1 MTSDAPA
8 RRDPVVLTTEG
19 RGWIEARLERSAER
33 RDRIDDELANERT
46 EELIAERT
54 QLDTQIQELT
64 ALLRDAVAPADIIDD
79 PSVIEIGDEV
89 EVEFPD
95 GEHETF
101 LIVHPVEAGMDDHRT
116 SSDSPVA
123 SAVLGQRPGD
133 TVTFTTPSGEHQCTI
148 IGRDRIG

>member
-8 RRDPVVLTTEG
+8 QRDPVVLTTEG
-19 RGWIEARLERSAER
+19 RAWIEARLERSTER
-33 RDRIDDELANERT
+33 RDRIDDELSNERT
-46 EELIAERT
+46 EELITERA
-54 QLDTQIQELT
+54 QLDTQIQDLT

-95 GEHETF
+95 GELETF

-133 TVTFTTPSGEHQCTI
+133 TVTFTTPSGEHRCKI
-148 IGRDRIG
+148 VGRDRIG

>member
-19 RGWIEARLERSAER
+19 RGWIEARLERSTER
-33 RDRIDDELANERT
+33 RDRIDEELGNERT
-46 EELIAERT
+46 EELIAERA
-54 QLDTQIQELT
+54 QLDTQIQDLT

-95 GEHETF
+95 GDRETF

-123 SAVLGQRPGD
+123 SAVLGQRAGD
-133 TVTFTTPSGEHQCTI
+133 TVTFTTPSGEHRCTI
-148 IGRDRIG
+148 VGRDRIG